1 MRGLRIALLV
11 SVALNL
17 ALLGVIGSH
26 QYRVMRERDAE
37 RDRRVERA
45 AGPLSPEGRQIVR
58 ENFRANR
65 EEVAPLV
72 GEMRRTLREFE
83 EAVLAEPFDRARA
96 DRALAAV
103 RAASNAVR
111 DRQLL
116 ALLEV
121 APKLNAEDRARVLQ
135 NALRRDVPPPGR
147 DGGPG
152 RDRQPGPPR

>member
-1 MRGLRIALLV
+1 MRGLRIALFV

-17 ALLGVIGSH
+17 ALVGVIGAH
-26 QYRVMRERDAE
+26 QYRVMNE

-45 AGPLSPEGRQIVR
+45 AGPLSPEARQIVR

-65 EEVAPLV
+65 EEVAPLI
-72 GEMRRTLREFE
+72 GELRRTQREFE
-83 EAVLAEPFDRARA
+83 EAVLAEPFDRPRA

-116 ALLEV
+116 AVLEV
-121 APKLNAEDRARVLQ
+121 APKLKAEDRARILQ
-135 NALRRDVPPPGR
+135 SALRRDAPP
-147 DGGPG
+147 PG
-152 RDRQPGPPR
+152 RDRQPGPPGPR